1 MGEPVR
7 DMLHALS
14 YRRLRMKKSSGRK
27 LLRSIA
33 RENIRKASKQKQKEN
48 AKPTPQKAR
57 ALRKKQKAKRKQAKM
72 QRRAA

>member
-1 MGEPVR
+1 
-7 DMLHALS
+7 
-14 YRRLRMKKSSGRK
+14 MKKSSGRK

-33 RENIRKASKQKQKEN
+33 RENRRKESRQKQIKN

>member
-1 MGEPVR
+1 MGEPVLDR
-7 DMLHALS
+7 VHALS
-14 YRRLRMKKSSGRK
+14 DRRLRMKKSSGKK

-33 RENIRKASKQKQKEN
+33 RENIRKESKQKQIEN
-48 AKPTPQKAR
+48 AKPTPEKAR